1 MDEPQAKVKS
11 LYKAIQLLN
20 CFTTQEPELGVTE
33 LSVKLGIYKSS
44 VHNIVSTYEQCGMLA
59 KNQRTGKYH
68 LGLRILELSHVLLHN
83 HDLRQVAY
91 PYMKDLAAQT
101 GETCHLACCLD
112 KQVLYVDTVLPDESM
127 LVRSITGLK
136 APMYCTGIGK
146 ALLAYMPDDFIREV
160 MDMGYE
166 RFTQNTI
173 MDDEALLD
181 ELSYTRE
188 RGYSIDHMEHE
199 YGVKCIGAPI
209 FNRSGTP
216 VAAISITGPSLRF
229 AEEALPALGM
239 EVLAAARKIEKVL

>member
-20 CFTTQEPELGVTE
+20 CFTIQEPELGITE
-33 LSVKLGIYKSS
+33 LSEKLGIYKSS
-44 VHNIVSTYEQCGMLA
+44 VHNIVSTYEQCGMLT
-59 KNQRTGKYH
+59 KNQKSGKYR

-83 HDLRQVAY
+83 HDLRQVAN
-91 PYMKDLAAQT
+91 PYMKELAAHT

-146 ALLAYMPDDFIREV
+146 ALLAYMPDDFIGEV
-160 MDMGYE
+160 MAMGYE
-166 RFTQNTI
+166 QFTPNTI
-173 MDDEALLD
+173 TDDTRLLE
-181 ELSYTRE
+181 ELSHIRR
-188 RGYSIDHMEHE
+188 RGYSIDQMEHE
-199 YGVKCIGAPI
+199 YGVKCIGAPV
-209 FNRSGTP
+209 FNRSGAP

-229 AEEALPALGM
+229 AEEAIPALGA
-239 EVLAAARKIEKVL
+239 EVLATARKIERML